1 MPYPS
6 LDKHADY
13 ILKHVAQRVAY
24 ERELDFVGTEH
35 ILLAILRHNQ
45 GIGAK
50 VLRRFQVNEQRASE
64 EVDRIVRQDMED
76 TWVFGRLPGSPH
88 YRNVMA
94 LAIDEAA
101 QLESPRIGSEHLL
114 LALLRERGSTAARV
128 LEAMGVKLENARAET
143 VRQLERLHG
152 GDRPNAAGGG

>member
-6 LDKHADY
+6 LDKHADH
-13 ILKHVAQRVAY
+13 ILKNVAQRVAY
-24 ERELDFVGTEH
+24 EHDLDYVGTEH

-50 VLRRFQVNEQRASE
+50 VLRRFQISEQRAAE
-64 EVDRIVRQDMED
+64 EIKRIVEQDMDD

-88 YRNVMA
+88 YRNVVA

-101 QLESPRIGSEHLL
+101 QLESPHIGSEHLL

-128 LEAMGVKLENARAET
+128 LEALGVKLENARAET
-143 VRQLERLHG
+143 LRQIERRASG
-152 GDRPNAAGGG
+152 QPPGQTQ